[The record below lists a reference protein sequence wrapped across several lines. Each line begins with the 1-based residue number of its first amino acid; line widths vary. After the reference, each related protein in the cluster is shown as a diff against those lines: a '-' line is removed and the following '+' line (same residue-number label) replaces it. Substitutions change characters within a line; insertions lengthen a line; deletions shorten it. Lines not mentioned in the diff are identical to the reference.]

1 MSLKTAITAVLTH
14 GDALATAWLDLQ
26 AQAKRVSYPAYEAAC
41 IQAIAGKYGVTLN
54 ADGTLPKTDAA
65 AYQRL
70 KRLRRAHPDFVAGTS
85 NKSSVAVPRTTR
97 AAFQAHV
104 LSLGLTKA
112 QLRVLFKDTLDGL
125 K

>member
-1 MSLKTAITAVLTH
+1 MALKTAINKVLKY
-14 GDALATAWLDLQ
+14 GDTLAEAWLDLQ
-26 AQAKRVSYPAYEAAC
+26 KEAKRVSYPAYEAAC
-41 IQAIAGKYGVTLN
+41 IAAIAAKYGVALN
-54 ADGTLPKTDAA
+54 DDGTLPKNPAG

-70 KRLRRAHPDFVAGTS
+70 KRLRRAHPDFKAGVS

-97 AAFQAHV
+97 AAFEAHV

>member
-1 MSLKTAITAVLTH
+1 MSLKTAINEVLKY
-14 GDALATAWLDLQ
+14 GDTLAEAWRYLQ
-26 AQAKRVSYPAYEAAC
+26 AQAKRVSYPAYESAC
-41 IQAIAGKYGVTLN
+41 IAAIAAKYNVTLN
-54 ADGTLPKTDAA
+54 EDGTIPKAESA

-70 KRLRRAHPDFVAGTS
+70 KRLRRAHPDFKAGVS

>member
-1 MSLKTAITAVLTH
+1 MALKTAINEVLKH
-14 GDALATAWLDLQ
+14 GDTLAEAWLDLQ
-26 AQAKRVSYPAYEAAC
+26 AQAKRVSYPAYETAC
-41 IQAIAGKYGVTLN
+41 IQAIAAKYGVALN
-54 ADGTLPKTDAA
+54 ADGTIPKAESA

-70 KRLRRAHPDFVAGTS
+70 KRLRRAHPDFKAGVS